1 MEKLL
6 PLKDIVYILTGLC
19 ALIGIVGSGL
29 YYLMKTKF
37 VLKTDLETFC
47 QNRRDACN
55 SAFCGKIDKLDG
67 KIDEMTKS
75 DAELKLWLV
84 EITTLI
90 ADQLHVPIERVRM
103 PRQ

>member
-1 MEKLL
+1 MDL
-6 PLKDIVYILTGLC
+6 PIKDIVYILTGFC
-19 ALIGIVGSGL
+19 ALLVAAGSGI

-47 QNRRDACN
+47 EARRDACN
-55 SAFCGKIDKLDG
+55 TAFCGKIDKLDG
-67 KIDEMTKS
+67 KIDEMKKS
-75 DAELKLWLV
+75 DLELKLWLV

-90 ADQLHVPIERVRM
+90 ADQVKVPIERIRM